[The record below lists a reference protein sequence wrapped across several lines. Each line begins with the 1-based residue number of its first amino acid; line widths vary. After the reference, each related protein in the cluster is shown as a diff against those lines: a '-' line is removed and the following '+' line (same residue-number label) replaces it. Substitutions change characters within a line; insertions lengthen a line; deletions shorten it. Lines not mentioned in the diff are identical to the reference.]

1 MANGWN
7 PLIGIGFTA
16 LGIGYLY
23 EAFSKNNTPTPV
35 GGGLGRNTAGFRPGL
50 PFAQLEG
57 RGLGYLGQAASQVST
72 DARGRKVLTVG
83 DGVRSIKFYEAG
95 SIDNR
100 LRFIIDQMKKDSR
113 DPKTISEVTA
123 IFGQKC
129 PVERGG
135 VDWCVKAKKWDSE
148 LATMFYAIVDPN
160 SPFSVRYTRDH
171 AHIDMFRSSSL
182 MRRIPTGDCDD
193 MTIRLGAWLLIMG
206 YTVKCRIVAPAG
218 QPGQWAHIYLMAGS
232 PPGENTKWVPL
243 DPTEPQ
249 HGFGWE
255 VPKGMISSVRD
266 FEVKP

>member
-1 MANGWN
+1 
-7 PLIGIGFTA
+7 
-16 LGIGYLY
+16 
-23 EAFSKNNTPTPV
+23 
-35 GGGLGRNTAGFRPGL
+35 
-50 PFAQLEG
+50 
-57 RGLGYLGQAASQVST
+57 
-72 DARGRKVLTVG
+72 VLTVKN
-83 DGVRSIKFYEAG
+83 GVKSIRFYEAG

-100 LRFIIDQMKKDSR
+100 LRFIMDQMVKDSR

-123 IFGQKC
+123 IFGKKC
-129 PVERGG
+129 PTERGG

-148 LATMFYAIVDPN
+148 LAMMFYAIVDPN
-160 SPFSVRYTRDH
+160 SPYSVRYTRDH
-171 AHIDMFRSSSL
+171 AYIDMFRSSDL

-206 YTVKCRIVAPAG
+206 YSVKCRIVAPAG

-255 VPKGMISSVRD
+255 VPKIMISSVRD
-266 FEVKP
+266 FEVRP